1 MSCLKPWLLAA
12 TVLLATPLQA
22 QTAPLAVAKQ
32 GIAVAIGGALKLDN
46 DAVWQRLVELSG
58 GKGARWVVL
67 ATAAGNPARSGATLV
82 DVLQRHGALAEA
94 LPIAPRLAGSDYR
107 AAARDPALV
116 AKVLAA
122 RGVYFSGGAQ
132 ERITQALLDDKGEP
146 TPVLAAIWQ
155 LYRSGGVVAGSSA
168 GAAIMSTHMFRDAQ
182 DVLEVLK
189 GGLVE
194 GKQLDRGLGFVG
206 PGIFVDQHFLK
217 RGRFGRM
224 LPLMQAKGYKLGVG
238 VDENTAVVFQ
248 GDTLEV
254 VGYKGALI
262 ADLSK
267 ASSDARV
274 PAFNLRN
281 VRLSYLDRGDR
292 YQIGSRQ
299 ATASKEKLA
308 DLKVDPNAPGFKPYF
323 NRDAYYTDA
332 LGDTTVANLMGN
344 LIDNAQREVTALA
357 FGGPGSDR
365 PELGFEFRFRKGPD
379 SIGYFTG
386 AFGGEDYS
394 VFNIYLDVTPVTMS
408 QPLYRPLQVTPP

>member
-1 MSCLKPWLLAA
+1 MLRLKPWLLAA
-12 TVLLATPLQA
+12 LLACLAAAPQA
-22 QTAPLAVAKQ
+22 QTAPSGK

-67 ATAAGNPARSGATLV
+67 ATAAGNPGKSGDTLV
-82 DVLQRHGALAEA
+82 EVLQKHGAVAEA

-132 ERITQALLDDKGEP
+132 ERITQALLDEKGQP

-155 LYRSGGVVAGSSA
+155 IYRAGGVVAGSSA

-182 DVLEVLK
+182 DVLEVMK
-189 GGLVE
+189 GGMTE
-194 GKQLDRGLGFVG
+194 GRQIDRGLGFVG
-206 PGIFVDQHFLK
+206 PDIFVDQHFLK

-224 LPLMQAKGYKLGVG
+224 LPLMLAKGYQLGVG
-238 VDENTAVVFQ
+238 VDENTAVIFQ
-248 GDTLEV
+248 GDSLEV
-254 VGYKGALI
+254 IGYKGALI
-262 ADLSK
+262 ADLGQ
-267 ASSDARV
+267 ASSDPRL

-281 VRLSYLDRGDR
+281 ARLSYLDRGDR
-292 YQIGSRQ
+292 YRLSTRT
-299 ATASKEKLA
+299 ATPSKEKLA
-308 DLKVDPNAPGFKPYF
+308 DLKVDPNAAGFKPYF
-323 NRDAYYTDA
+323 TRDAFYADA

-357 FGGPGSDR
+357 FGGPGSAR
-365 PELGFEFRFRKGPD
+365 PELGFEFRFRKGAD
-379 SIGYFTG
+379 SIGYYTG

-394 VFNIYLDVTPVTMS
+394 VFNIYLDVTPITLS
-408 QPLYRPLQVTPP
+408 QPLYRPLQATKP